1 MDILIIGLILFVIFD
16 VILVFYILRARRKCK
31 FTSAQQTYFQ
41 SHWEK
46 IINSSQVDVKP
57 AILEADK
64 LLDQGLK
71 LKGYSGSLGEKL
83 KKSGKLF
90 RNLNDIWYAHKTR
103 NNIAH
108 ELNFQISPSQGQK
121 VLKIFCQALHDLG
134 VKLS

>member
-71 LKGYSGSLGEKL
+71 
-83 KKSGKLF
+83 KSGKLV